1 MRDGDCRL
9 RDPRR
14 YPEGRNIEA
23 SMFHFWPFWFFWPFH
38 GMLTLV
44 LIVVLL
50 VVLFR
55 HKPAPYAYPAGAAPG
70 TATPPDP
77 SRSEALAIL
86 EARYARGEIQRDE
99 YLQKKGDLGG

>member
-1 MRDGDCRL
+1 MS
-9 RDPRR
+9 
-14 YPEGRNIEA
+14 EA

-38 GMLTLV
+38 GLLTLILIIV
-44 LIVVLL
+44 LA

-55 HKPAPYAYPAGAAPG
+55 HHPAPYAYSAGAVPH
-70 TATPPDP
+70 PPA

-99 YLQKKGDLGG
+99 YLQKKADLGG